1 MRKNHATM
9 DAMLRHL
16 AAGEDVDAFP
26 GTKFE
31 NLALVRAATRRGL
44 IAWDEEQNRYGLTPA
59 GWSELTPRR
68 FGLPSL
74 MVSTAVGAAVGAAAL
89 AMLWVPGLRW
99 PTPAQGHATPLAAV
113 VEKPVAAPASVPA
126 ERGGRSVAPMQ
137 ASTAQPAPAARA
149 ADSGS
154 SAAPAPALEPAQVVE
169 QPAAEQPSAEPAPA
183 PVKHATKKSPRKTVR
198 RNDPANGGW
207 PFSGGWRTRQSA
219 DSRFGQG
226 SFFNYR

>member
-31 NLALVRAATRRGL
+31 NLALVRTATRRGL
-44 IAWDEEQNRYGLTPA
+44 ILWDTEQNRYALTPA
-59 GWSELTPRR
+59 GWNGLTPRR

-74 MVSTAVGAAVGAAAL
+74 MMSTAVGAAVGAAVL
-89 AMLWVPGLRW
+89 AMLWLPGLRW
-99 PTPAQGHATPLAAV
+99 PTPAQGHVA
-113 VEKPVAAPASVPA
+113 PVAAISDKPAAATASLPA

-137 ASTAQPAPAARA
+137 AGAAQPGPALGG
-149 ADSGS
+149 GS
-154 SAAPAPALEPAQVVE
+154 SPSEPAEVAGQPASE
-169 QPAAEQPSAEPAPA
+169 QPITEPAPPA
-183 PVKHATKKSPRKTVR
+183 VKQVAKKPQRKTVR
-198 RNDPANGGW
+198 HNEPSNSGWGFAN
-207 PFSGGWRTRQSA
+207 PWRTRHSA
-219 DSRFGQG
+219 DSRGLG